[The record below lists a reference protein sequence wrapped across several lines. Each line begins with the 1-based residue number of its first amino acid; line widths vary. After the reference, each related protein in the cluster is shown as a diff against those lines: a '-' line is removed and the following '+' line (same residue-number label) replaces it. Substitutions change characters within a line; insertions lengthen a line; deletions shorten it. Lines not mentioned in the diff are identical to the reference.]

1 MDKASSPYVAAVV
14 AWPSLLYAV
23 LVPLAFYGTFLGLL
37 TIPCIQNQ
45 VIYLNKVK
53 LTWGQ
58 DVNVPEQWG
67 FLHNQVT
74 PFHLQTPDGERLHAW
89 HILPPSLYRRHEKEL
104 LAEPSGLVPD
114 VSARLG
120 FKLLRDDPESL
131 LVIYLHGAAGTLGS
145 GHRPPSYRAISAG
158 APDRIHIVAID
169 YRGFGTSTGTP
180 SESGLLVDAMALVD
194 WATKDAGI
202 PPRRIVI
209 WSQSIGTAVAA
220 KLIHH
225 LADPQEPDQK
235 PVLFSGV
242 VMVAPFADVK
252 TLTATYRVA
261 GTVPL
266 LGPVARFPR
275 LLGFLHG
282 FIRDQWPSQD
292 RLAAFVRACE
302 AMPAAVAVG
311 DDDDADSKKDY
322 HYRIHLIHAQDDY
335 DIPWTHSDQM
345 FWGAVNAS
353 LPAGISFEALEREK
367 EVAKV
372 ALGAGGWTYSRATSR
387 GVIREDIAV
396 YGLHDMIMGYPIVS
410 VAVMRAFGIEP

>member
-1 MDKASSPYVAAVV
+1 
-14 AWPSLLYAV
+14 
-23 LVPLAFYGTFLGLL
+23 
-37 TIPCIQNQ
+37 
-45 VIYLNKVK
+45 
-53 LTWGQ
+53 
-58 DVNVPEQWG
+58 
-67 FLHNQVT
+67 
-74 PFHLQTPDGERLHAW
+74 
-89 HILPPSLYRRHEKEL
+89 
-104 LAEPSGLVPD
+104 
-114 VSARLG
+114 
-120 FKLLRDDPESL
+120 
-131 LVIYLHGAAGTLGS
+131 
-145 GHRPPSYRAISAG
+145 
-158 APDRIHIVAID
+158 
-169 YRGFGTSTGTP
+169 
-180 SESGLLVDAMALVD
+180 MA
-194 WATKDAGI
+194 T
-202 PPRRIVI
+202 
-209 WSQSIGTAVAA
+209 

-302 AMPAAVAVG
+302 AMPAVVG
-311 DDDDADSKKDY
+311 DDDEDADGEKKDY

-345 FWGAVNAS
+345 FWGAVNTS
-353 LPAGISFEALEREK
+353 LSAGISFEALEREK
-367 EVAKV
+367 EGAKV
-372 ALGAGGWTYSRATSR
+372 ALGAGAWTYSRATSR

-410 VAVMRAFGIEP
+410 LAVMRAFGIEP